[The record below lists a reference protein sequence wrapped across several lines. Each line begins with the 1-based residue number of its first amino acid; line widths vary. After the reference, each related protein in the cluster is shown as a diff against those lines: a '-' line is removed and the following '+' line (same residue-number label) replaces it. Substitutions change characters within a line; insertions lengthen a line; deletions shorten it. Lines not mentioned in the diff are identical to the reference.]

1 MARLPRLVFPGVPV
15 HVIQRGNNR
24 TATFHSASDF
34 ERYRDTLFQ
43 ASGRFRCAI
52 HAYVFMPNHVHLLI
66 TPEDDHGPSCMMQA
80 IGRRYVRYVNT
91 RHHRTGTL
99 WEGRF
104 RSAVVDSDRY
114 LFTCGRYIELNP
126 VRARMVDDANQY
138 GWSSHRHNAYGE
150 SDPLV
155 TTHPLYDTLAVSPVN
170 RQAVYRALFR
180 NPLEQQQL
188 DLIRKA
194 TNRGTA
200 LGDTPFLE
208 RMEAMIERLETRVA
222 PRGGPRSV
230 ALHATR

>member
-24 TATFHSASDF
+24 AATFYSASDF
-34 ERYRDTLFQ
+34 ERYRDTLLQ
-43 ASGRFRCAI
+43 ASRRFRCAI
-52 HAYVFMPNHVHLLI
+52 HAYVFMRNHVHLLV
-66 TPEDDHGPSCMMQA
+66 TPEDAHGASRMMQA
-80 IGRRYVRYVNT
+80 IGRLYVRYVNT

-126 VRARMVDDANQY
+126 VRARMVDDAHQY

-155 TTHPLYDTLAVSPVN
+155 TTHPLYDRLAANPVN

-180 NPLEQQQL
+180 NPLEQQQI
-188 DLIRKA
+188 DFIRQA

-200 LGDTPFLE
+200 LGDTHFRE
-208 RMEAMIERLETRVA
+208 RMEATIERPETGVA
-222 PRGGPRSV
+222 QRGPRSV
-230 ALHATR
+230 ALQAAR

>member
-15 HVIQRGNNR
+15 HIIQRGNNH

-34 ERYRDTLFQ
+34 ERYRDTLFR
-43 ASGRFRCAI
+43 ASRKFRCAI
-52 HAYVFMPNHVHLLI
+52 HAYVFMDNHVHLLI
-66 TPEDDHGPSCMMQA
+66 TPDDDHGPSRMMQA
-80 IGRRYVRYVNT
+80 IGRQYVRYVNT

-114 LFTCGRYIELNP
+114 FFTCARYLELNP
-126 VRARMVDDANQY
+126 VRARMVDDPNQY

-150 SDPLV
+150 TDPLV
-155 TTHPLYDTLAVSPVN
+155 TTHRLYDMLAANPVN

-180 NPLEQQQL
+180 NPLEQEQL
-188 DLIRKA
+188 ELIRQA

-200 LGDTPFLE
+200 LGDTRFRE
-208 RMEAMIERLETRVA
+208 RIEAMIEQPETRVA
-222 PRGGPRSV
+222 QRGGPRSV
-230 ALHATR
+230 VVHATR